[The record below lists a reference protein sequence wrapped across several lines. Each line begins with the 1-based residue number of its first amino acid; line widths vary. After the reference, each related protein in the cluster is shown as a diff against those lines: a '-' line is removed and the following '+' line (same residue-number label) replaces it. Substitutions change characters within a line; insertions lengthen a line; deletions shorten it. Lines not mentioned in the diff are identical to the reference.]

1 MRAALSLVCAVFMSA
16 CTRSP
21 QVQPL
26 APPAGVD
33 AQAADATLVY
43 DAVSASVLM
52 SWVSG
57 DSVAYHLYVARSQ
70 DSARSWSEPVRVTTA
85 PDEIRPHAEASPR
98 LVAHGD
104 FVGVF
109 WPRQRQIEG
118 RRFPASEMRFAR
130 SLDGGR
136 TWSAPVTINDDTLAA
151 PAGHTF
157 HGATMAGDSTLV
169 VAWLDSRAPSGTDGG
184 AHHSASSAVYTAE
197 SHDLGKTWPG
207 GNTPRAEHA
216 CPCCRVA
223 LASTSG
229 GEVMATWRGHFD
241 GDVRDPVI
249 ALLGP
254 QVSAPQRVHADNWIF
269 PACPHSGPGLA
280 LDAADNVHVTW
291 FTGASGHAGVYY
303 ARAKGEQGFEFTD
316 PVAVLTGSRVVT
328 GHPAIAA
335 GATDVFVAVNAAA
348 DGERSL
354 TVARIR
360 DARRVALT
368 NIPDGSDADHPSI
381 VALPGE
387 GALVAWT
394 QSGAGRQRIRLAR
407 VW

>member
-1 MRAALSLVCAVFMSA
+1 
-16 CTRSP
+16 
-21 QVQPL
+21 
-26 APPAGVD
+26 
-33 AQAADATLVY
+33 
-43 DAVSASVLM
+43 M
-52 SWVSG
+52 SWVAG
-57 DSVAYHLYVARSQ
+57 DSTAFHLYVARSA
-70 DSARSWSEPVRVTTA
+70 DGGATWSTPVRVTSIS
-85 PDEIRPHAEASPR
+85 DEIRPHAEASPR
-98 LVAHGD
+98 IIARGD

-109 WPRQRQIEG
+109 WPRQQKIEG

-136 TWSAPVTINDDTLAA
+136 TWSAPATINDDTLAA

-157 HGATMAGDSTLV
+157 HGATLAGDSTVV
-169 VAWLDSRAPSGTDGG
+169 VAWLDSREPSGSNGAVHHGG
-184 AHHSASSAVYTAE
+184 SSAVYTAT
-197 SHDLGKTWPG
+197 SHDLGASWPST
-207 GNTPRAEHA
+207 NTPQAERA

-223 LASTSG
+223 LASTSA

-249 ALLGP
+249 ATLAP
-254 QVSAPQRVHADNWIF
+254 QAGAAQRVHADNWIF

-303 ARAKGEQGFEFTD
+303 ARANRDQSLKFSA
-316 PVAVLTGSRVVT
+316 PVPVLTGSEVLT
-328 GHPAIAA
+328 GHPVIAVTA
-335 GATDVFVAVNAAA
+335 KDVFVAVNAAA
-348 DGERSL
+348 DGERAL

-368 NIPDGSDADHPSI
+368 KVPDGTDADHPSI
-381 VALPGE
+381 VSLADNA
-387 GALVAWT
+387 ALVAWT
-394 QSGAGRQRIRLAR
+394 QNGADGQRIKLAR